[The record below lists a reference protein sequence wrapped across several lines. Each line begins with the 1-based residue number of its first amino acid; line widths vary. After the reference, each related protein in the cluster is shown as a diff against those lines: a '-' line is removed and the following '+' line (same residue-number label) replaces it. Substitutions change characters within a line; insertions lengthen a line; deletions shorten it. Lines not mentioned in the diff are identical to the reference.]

1 MNTQLRV
8 NRPAA
13 IIYSWILVL
22 VGASTA
28 PALAQDAIFV
38 DLDGDVGFGDSTPDA
53 SLDIERDGPEG
64 AKLVVESTVPGG
76 VNGLVALEL
85 KNNGGHIAFQIDSGV
100 TGLPGGGDAA
110 WDFSAATGGSFR
122 FSRIGTGVTEL
133 FVSPGGDMALAG
145 DLTVVGGCTGCDAV
159 FSPDWDLE
167 TIEEH
172 AEQMWHDGHLPGIGP
187 TPEGKSSIRVFQKM
201 TGMLME
207 LEKAHIYIEQLNDRL
222 EEKHAQVR
230 ALEERLARLEAESGS
245 NTAVGTD

>member
-1 MNTQLRV
+1 MNQQCATIL
-8 NRPAA
+8 
-13 IIYSWILVL
+13 YLWILAAFW
-22 VGASTA
+22 GSS
-28 PALAQDAIFV
+28 ALAQDAIFV
-38 DLDGDVGFGDSTPDA
+38 DLDGDVGIGDSTPDA

-64 AKLVVESTVPGG
+64 AKLLVESTAT

-85 KNNGGHIAFQIDSGV
+85 KNNGGHIAFQIDTGV

-167 TIEEH
+167 TIAEH
-172 AEQMWHDGHLPGIGP
+172 AEQMWRDGHLPGVGP

-207 LEKAHIYIEQLNDRL
+207 LEKAHIYIEQLNERL
-222 EEKHAQVR
+222 EQKDAQVR
-230 ALEERLARLEAESGS
+230 ALEERLARLEAS
-245 NTAVGTD
+245 NTE

>member
-1 MNTQLRV
+1 MAFPIFCAV
-8 NRPAA
+8 VV
-13 IIYSWILVL
+13 VL
-22 VGASTA
+22 GSSA
-28 PALAQDAIFV
+28 ALAQDAIFV
-38 DLDGDVGFGDSTPDA
+38 DLDGDVGIGDSTPDA
-53 SLDIERDGPEG
+53 SLDIERDDAGG

-85 KNNGGHIAFQIDSGV
+85 KNNGGHIAFQIDTGV

-145 DLTVVGGCTGCDAV
+145 DLTVVGGCSGCDAV

-167 TIEEH
+167 TIAEH
-172 AEQMWHDGHLPGIGP
+172 ADQMWRDGHLPGVGP
-187 TPEGKSSIRVFQKM
+187 MPEGKSSIRVFEKM

-222 EEKHAQVR
+222 EEKDAQIQ
-230 ALEERLARLEAESGS
+230 ALEDRLTRLELADQE
-245 NTAVGTD
+245 